1 MNVTQTQAAS
11 GLPVWLI
18 AVMFGGAPLTI
29 AAAFLCVSWFRD
41 TPAEAR
47 RQVRTL
53 RAASIIFAAL
63 TVALPVGGTVAGA
76 SRHSAEFSVSGKVT
90 GIVGVVDIFPHSGAS
105 ADVFFDDAPVAQ
117 ARLFTQASINTGA
130 IADHEITLTN
140 CTLDANQYRCT
151 GVASGTRE

>member
-29 AAAFLCVSWFRD
+29 AAAFLCVSWYRD

-76 SRHSAEFSVSGKVT
+76 SRHSAEFSVSGRVT
-90 GIVGVVDIFPHSGAS
+90 GIVGVVDFSCDHMP
-105 ADVFFDDAPVAQ
+105 ADVFFDDALVAQ
-117 ARLFTQASINTGA
+117 AHLCPQASINTGA
-130 IADHEITLTN
+130 IVDHEVTLTN
-140 CTLDANQYRCT
+140 CTLDAGQYRCT